1 MTAYVSHTTIDSH
14 NAYELSEWWKK
25 VLGYTDTPGDPNEP
39 GHPQCMIIDP
49 ESGHR
54 MLFIEGDHGEKA
66 VKNRVHL
73 DLASRAGD
81 RDQEV
86 ERIRQLGAAV
96 VSDLRGKH
104 GPGSGWVT
112 FADPEGNEFCVV
124 RSPGEMQI

>member
-25 VLGYTDTPGDPNEP
+25 VLGYTDMPGDPNEP

-49 ESGHR
+49 GTGHR
-54 MLFIEGDHGEKA
+54 MLFIEGEHGEKA

-81 RDQEV
+81 RDQEI
-86 ERIRQLGAAV
+86 ERIRKLGASVIA
-96 VSDLRGKH
+96 DLRGEH

-112 FADPEGNEFCVV
+112 FADPEGNEFCLV
-124 RSPGEMQI
+124 RSPAEMPE